1 MSKICVVGGSGF
13 LGSHVAS
20 YLTENNHDVV
30 IFDLKKSRWLQKSK
44 NYHWKYN

>member
-1 MSKICVVGGSGF
+1 MKNKICVVGGSGF

-30 IFDLKKSRWLQKSK
+30 IFDLKKCFNNKEIYYL
-44 NYHWKYN
+44 